1 MPAASS
7 GGGAAGE
14 EERGGRA
21 AAAQGSACRPAWGS
35 DAGERRTS
43 HNSSGKAI
51 NIALSV
57 LSLPSVSIL

>member
-21 AAAQGSACRPAWGS
+21 AAAQGSARVALRGGATRGR
-35 DAGERRTS
+35 DELRTIPQA
-43 HNSSGKAI
+43 K
-51 NIALSV
+51 
-57 LSLPSVSIL
+57 PSI